1 MTTNNTGSARQQS
14 RNTRGGAG
22 EIGEENGEPGRE
34 QLPHAQIAC
43 RMASHIARLEPGPA
57 ASLRRGPLH
66 GTGAYT
72 FWRLITR
79 YEPKGYE
86 QAIEGWAAVAQA
98 IAILTP
104 KGRDDKKPPAHDGQR
119 AFGRA
124 LAEAGVSVAR
134 LTQMLTTPP
143 PRRRHLAIA
152 ACRRIARTKSP
163 RIDVRTL
170 CALMLEKSDTVCDQV
185 AADYAITTRRRGTT
199 GSERETTT

>member
-1 MTTNNTGSARQQS
+1 MTSRETPKTGRQAPEAGGALEQG
-14 RNTRGGAG
+14 RGGA
-22 EIGEENGEPGRE
+22 NDPGRE
-34 QLPHAQIAC
+34 QLPHAQVAC

-57 ASLRRGPLH
+57 AALRRGPLR
-66 GTGAYT
+66 GPGAYA

-86 QAIEGWAAVAQA
+86 QAIEAWAALAQA

-104 KGRDDKKPPAHDGQR
+104 KGRDKEKPPAHDGRR

-124 LAEAGVSVAR
+124 LAETGVKEAR
-134 LTQMLTTPP
+134 LTQLLTTPP

-152 ACRRIARTKSP
+152 ACRRIARSGNP

-185 AADYAITTRRRGTT
+185 AADYAITLRRAETRQA
-199 GSERETTT
+199 